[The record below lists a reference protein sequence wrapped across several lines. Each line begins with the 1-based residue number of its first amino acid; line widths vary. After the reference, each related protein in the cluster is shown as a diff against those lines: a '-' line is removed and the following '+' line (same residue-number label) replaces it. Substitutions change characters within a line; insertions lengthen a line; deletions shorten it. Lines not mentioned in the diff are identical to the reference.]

1 MDMWLNFLEIFWS
14 LAWNQVSLQ
23 DFFSYIIIMMRRIVY
38 LIVLGFATLVA
49 QAQGRWTLNQCL
61 DYAESHNIQVQKN
74 RVSELTSKESLEQAK
89 AALFPSLSFSM
100 SQSLGYRPFQEASVM
115 VQNGMATTTN
125 NKVTENGSYGLNANW
140 TVWDGGINRKN
151 IEAQRVQSKLAEV
164 QTEQSALSVK
174 EQIAQ
179 LYVQILYTIEAKTVN
194 EKLAETAQ
202 QQLARGQERYNVG
215 DLAKADLAQLE
226 AQLASAQ
233 YDVVNAQTQ
242 IDGYKRQLKSLLQ
255 LAINE
260 PFDVAEEELSD
271 ERAMAPVPDKLEV
284 YSAALNHRPEIR
296 AAQLEADAANLQ
308 LDIARRGYF
317 PTIGINAGIGDS
329 HYSAASE
336 SIGEQM
342 KRNLNGSIGLSLSV
356 PIFDN
361 RRNKTN
367 VEKAKLQKVTATLDL
382 LDQQTT
388 LGSNIENLWL
398 QATSAQQRFNSAQA
412 AVKSQETNYELINE
426 QFKAGLKNIVDLLQ
440 ARDNLLQAQQNR
452 LQSKYTTILN
462 TQLLRFYESGEMSF

>member
-1 MDMWLNFLEIFWS
+1 
-14 LAWNQVSLQ
+14 
-23 DFFSYIIIMMRRIVY
+23 MMRRIVY